1 MYNTHA
7 MIISEHALKTQKG
20 LLDVITFT
28 FSTIQQALSTSPM
41 QLDDI
46 ALNGLESKYLFGSKK
61 AGLKY
66 AQENIGQLFWDVQE
80 LKKKS
85 LTNVDTITE
94 AVRLFYEIPG
104 LNTVKASFICQ
115 MLGFDVACLDS
126 HNLNRLGMAQ
136 KDVTI
141 PKSLKNEKL
150 RMKKIKAYVAL
161 TQKQGTVY
169 WWNSWCDYV
178 AEKGGANKLLPTGED
193 VSAFHVGCVVR

>member
-46 ALNGLESKYLFGSKK
+46 DLNGLESKYLFGSKRD
-61 AGLKY
+61 GLKY
-66 AQENIGQLFWDVQE
+66 AQENIGQLFWGVQE